1 MSLLGGI
8 NKTSEALRYHAKT
21 AEIAGQNL
29 AHVNDESYARQRV
42 LAREGVMY
50 GSFGELQTSSL
61 EAGGLDHARSEL
73 LDRRVVMEV
82 GESASLEAKKE
93 IMDLL
98 QAALGETIVNPG
110 INAGLDDMHDSILA
124 PGSLARSMN
133 DFFNS
138 FHELSAS
145 PDEPTIKQE
154 LYNKT
159 ETLVR
164 RFNDAGSS
172 LDQIESDLSD
182 TVRRS
187 VDDINRVL
195 AQLHEVNKQVRRF
208 ELQDKGRA
216 VSYRD
221 RRQALLEELSRLM
234 DFKVVDDEDPTTG
247 KPSGFINV
255 FANSK
260 DGREVNLLDSSGP
273 KNITNDWNQEIVLG
287 EALIERDLRL
297 QGLSEQLEI
306 STIAAQE
313 VAKLNPGGS
322 PAQLRA
328 KIDGNG
334 QLGRVEV
341 LDGGSLYDDSDDPI
355 LITFLPPKP
364 ILGDNAQD
372 GQGEGANQ
380 NAGVADAQGAVPLAG
395 QPVDTGNEIAD
406 GVGDAQ
412 LLAESGNLSLENSAR
427 KKGDVFYFKKE
438 LPDGSVDL
446 GLWQA
451 LGDTAK
457 GVDPNTSDQFME
469 IQNWPNGKVEQTR
482 KTYSDLETYE
492 KDEQIYYEGQY
503 YQALDV
509 VTPVNDEAES
519 TVTTRNYL
527 ENDVFKH
534 GEEYYQ
540 VLTNLPKGAELE
552 FNGVVVGQEVGLDI
566 GSKIAGT
573 VLALGQD
580 LPSDGNVIDLTSVTV
595 IAKGNFV
602 KNDDEFYMARKE
614 IDLTQGV
621 VDYATSDDFIRI
633 AAHIDGSVQLF
644 DEVKQNALT
653 EDINGETRLEFFEN
667 DIHTY
672 NNGTEDLHFVVSS
685 APAIITDTIKIAEF
699 NPQDAQW
706 SSNFHF
712 FKPQLVNEVE
722 PRQIVRLS
730 SPNGFNT
737 ETGVLEEVNLGI
749 AEAILKGG
757 EIKSFNIINKGNGFP
772 SSDAILIDGGDSGGA
787 LELDLKSGSVH
798 GYQEAR
804 TVEMEKFRTGLN
816 DLVKTFVE
824 KVNGIYNTT
833 DEPGGYL
840 FGFDSFLTRPV
851 TGNNKVMEDS
861 YGLYGLE
868 GDGDFILYRD
878 EVDMTLP
885 TAESDTFKV
894 VNSTPIYPDELK
906 DDPNAIYVR
915 GEPDTEN
922 FLSSDAGPAIYEFY
936 GSARRMQNVTFEV
949 DSTYPGEDQLMGTK
963 DDGRSVLL
971 GYEDIP
977 FRIEQ
982 GEKPFIMGDNFSFDA
997 VLENDWNLATSLR
1010 VDDDLTAENVKAT
1023 DEFAEGQNDVAF
1035 EISKLA
1041 DGVFADKISVLNA
1054 DIGNEMSDLNDN
1066 LEHQKS
1072 IESLLLDQR
1081 RAVSSVS
1088 IDEEVSDLMQFQRSF
1103 QASSRV
1109 LNTLDK
1115 MLELVVLG
1123 LLK

>member
-1 MSLLGGI
+1 MSLLGEI
-8 NKTSEALRYHAKT
+8 NKTSEALRFHAKT

-93 IMDLL
+93 ILDLL

-124 PGSLARSMN
+124 PGSLARAMN
-133 DFFNS
+133 DFFNA

-154 LYNKT
+154 LFNKT

-234 DFKVVDDEDPTTG
+234 DFKVVDDVDSTTG
-247 KPSGFINV
+247 KPSGFINI

-260 DGREVNLLDSSGP
+260 DGREVNLLDPVGP
-273 KNITNDWNQEIVLG
+273 KNITNDWSQEIVLG
-287 EALIERDLRL
+287 EALIERDLKL
-297 QGLSEQLEI
+297 QGMSEPVEI
-306 STIAAQE
+306 ATLAAE
-313 VAKLNPGGS
+313 EIAKLNPGGS
-322 PAQLRA
+322 QAQLRA

-364 ILGDNAQD
+364 ILGDTETAQAENA
-372 GQGEGANQ
+372 
-380 NAGVADAQGAVPLAG
+380 NAAAEAAQGAVALAG

-406 GVGDAQ
+406 GVGDPQ

-427 KKGDVFYFKKE
+427 QKGDVFYFKKE
-438 LPDGSVDL
+438 QPDGSIAL

-451 LGDTAK
+451 LEDTSK
-457 GVDPNTSDQFME
+457 GIDPNSSDQFME
-469 IQNWPNGKVEQTR
+469 IQTWPNGKVEQTR
-482 KTYSDLETYE
+482 KTYSDLETYQ
-492 KDEQIYYEGQY
+492 KGEQIYYEGQF
-503 YQALDV
+503 YQTLDLIS
-509 VTPVNDEAES
+509 PVNDEGDA
-519 TVTTRNYL
+519 TTTTRNYL
-527 ENDVFKH
+527 ENEVFKH
-534 GEEYYQ
+534 EEEYYQ
-540 VLTNLPKGAELE
+540 VLTNLPKGAELDFE
-552 FNGVVVGQEVGLDI
+552 GVEAAQEVSLDM

-573 VLALGQD
+573 VLALGKD
-580 LPSDGNVIDLTSVTV
+580 LPSDGNVIDLTSVTA
-595 IAKGNFV
+595 ITKGNFV
-602 KNDDEFYMARKE
+602 KNDGEFYMAKKD
-614 IDLTQGV
+614 IDLTQSV
-621 VDYATSDDFIRI
+621 VDYVTSDDFVRI
-633 AAHIDGSVQLF
+633 GAHIHGTVQLF
-644 DEVKQNALT
+644 DEVRQSALT
-653 EDINGETRLEFFEN
+653 PDVNGETRLEFFDG

-672 NNGTEDLHFVVSS
+672 NNGTEDLHFVVAS
-685 APAIITDTIKIAEF
+685 APAIITDSVKIVEF
-699 NPQDAQW
+699 DPRGAQW
-706 SSNFHF
+706 ASNFHF
-712 FKPQLVNEVE
+712 FKPQLLNPDE

-730 SPNGFNT
+730 SPTGFNT
-737 ETGVLEEVNLGI
+737 EDGVLEAVNLGI
-749 AEAILKGG
+749 AEAVLKGG

-772 SSDAILIDGGDSGGA
+772 SSDAILIDGGESGGA

-824 KVNGIYNTT
+824 KVNGIYNST

-851 TGNNKVMEDS
+851 TGNNEVMEDS

-885 TAESDTFKV
+885 TAESDTFRV
-894 VNSTPIYPDELK
+894 VNSTPIYPNELK
-906 DDPNAIYVR
+906 NDPDAIYVR
-915 GEPDTEN
+915 GEPDTDI

-949 DSTYPGEDQLMGTK
+949 DTTYPGEDQLLGTT
-963 DDGRSVLL
+963 DDGRSLLL

-982 GEKPFIMGDNFSFDA
+982 GEKPFILGDNFAFDA

-1010 VDDDLTAENVKAT
+1010 VDDDLTADKIKAT
-1023 DEFAEGQNDVAF
+1023 DEFAEGENDVAF

-1066 LEHQKS
+1066 LDHQKS
-1072 IESLLLDQR
+1072 IETLLLDQR

>member
-1 MSLLGGI
+1 MSLLGEI
-8 NKTSEALRYHAKT
+8 NKTSEALRFHAKT

-93 IMDLL
+93 ILDLL

-124 PGSLARSMN
+124 PGSLARAMN
-133 DFFNS
+133 DFFNA

-234 DFKVVDDEDPTTG
+234 DFKVVDDVDSTTG
-247 KPSGFINV
+247 KPSGFINI

-260 DGREVNLLDSSGP
+260 DGREVNLLDPVGP
-273 KNITNDWNQEIVLG
+273 KNITNDWSQEIVLG
-287 EALIERDLRL
+287 EALIERDLKL
-297 QGLSEQLEI
+297 QGMSEPVEI
-306 STIAAQE
+306 ATLAAE
-313 VAKLNPGGS
+313 EIAKLNPGGS
-322 PAQLRA
+322 QAQLRA

-364 ILGDNAQD
+364 ILGDTEAAQAENA
-372 GQGEGANQ
+372 
-380 NAGVADAQGAVPLAG
+380 NAAAEAAQGAVALAG

-406 GVGDAQ
+406 GVGDPQ

-427 KKGDVFYFKKE
+427 QKGDVFYFKKE
-438 LPDGSVDL
+438 QPDGSIAL

-451 LGDTAK
+451 LEHTSK
-457 GVDPNTSDQFME
+457 GIDPNSSDQFME
-469 IQNWPNGKVEQTR
+469 IQTWPNGKVEQTR
-482 KTYSDLETYE
+482 KTYSDLETYQ
-492 KDEQIYYEGQY
+492 KGEQIYYEGQF
-503 YQALDV
+503 YQALDLV
-509 VTPVNDEAES
+509 SPVNDEGNA
-519 TVTTRNYL
+519 TTTTRNYL
-527 ENDVFKH
+527 ENEVFKH

-540 VLTNLPKGAELE
+540 VLTNLPKGAELDFE
-552 FNGVVVGQEVGLDI
+552 GVEAAQEVSLDM

-573 VLALGQD
+573 VLALGKD
-580 LPSDGNVIDLTSVTV
+580 LPSEGNVIDLTSITA
-595 IAKGNFV
+595 ITKGNFV
-602 KNDDEFYMARKE
+602 KNDGEFYMAKKD
-614 IDLTQGV
+614 IDLTQSV
-621 VDYATSDDFIRI
+621 VDYVTSDDFVRI
-633 AAHIDGSVQLF
+633 GAHIDGTVQLF
-644 DEVKQNALT
+644 DEVRQSALT
-653 EDINGETRLEFFEN
+653 PDVNGETRLEFFDG

-672 NNGTEDLHFVVSS
+672 NTGTDDLYFVVAS
-685 APAIITDTIKIAEF
+685 APAIITDSVKISEF
-699 NPQDAQW
+699 NPQDVQW

-749 AEAILKGG
+749 AEAVLKGG

-798 GYQEAR
+798 GYQQAR

-824 KVNGIYNTT
+824 KVNTV
-833 DEPGGYL
+833 
-840 FGFDSFLTRPV
+840 S
-851 TGNNKVMEDS
+851 KVRKQFHNLSGRGKRFEA
-861 YGLYGLE
+861 
-868 GDGDFILYRD
+868 FV
-878 EVDMTLP
+878 VDPSTSETLP
-885 TAESDTFKV
+885 
-894 VNSTPIYPDELK
+894 L
-906 DDPNAIYVR
+906 
-915 GEPDTEN
+915 
-922 FLSSDAGPAIYEFY
+922 
-936 GSARRMQNVTFEV
+936 
-949 DSTYPGEDQLMGTK
+949 
-963 DDGRSVLL
+963 
-971 GYEDIP
+971 
-977 FRIEQ
+977 
-982 GEKPFIMGDNFSFDA
+982 
-997 VLENDWNLATSLR
+997 
-1010 VDDDLTAENVKAT
+1010 
-1023 DEFAEGQNDVAF
+1023 
-1035 EISKLA
+1035 
-1041 DGVFADKISVLNA
+1041 
-1054 DIGNEMSDLNDN
+1054 
-1066 LEHQKS
+1066 
-1072 IESLLLDQR
+1072 
-1081 RAVSSVS
+1081 
-1088 IDEEVSDLMQFQRSF
+1088 
-1103 QASSRV
+1103 
-1109 LNTLDK
+1109 
-1115 MLELVVLG
+1115 
-1123 LLK
+1123 

>member
-1 MSLLGGI
+1 MSLLGEI
-8 NKTSEALRYHAKT
+8 NKTSEALRFHAKT

-93 IMDLL
+93 ILDLL

-124 PGSLARSMN
+124 PGSLARAMN
-133 DFFNS
+133 DFFNA

-234 DFKVVDDEDPTTG
+234 DFKVVDDVDSTTG
-247 KPSGFINV
+247 KPSGFINI

-260 DGREVNLLDSSGP
+260 DGREVNLLDPVGP
-273 KNITNDWNQEIVLG
+273 KNITNDWSQEIVLG
-287 EALIERDLRL
+287 EALIERDLKL
-297 QGLSEQLEI
+297 QGMSEPVEI
-306 STIAAQE
+306 ATLAAE
-313 VAKLNPGGS
+313 EIAKLNPGGS
-322 PAQLRA
+322 QAQLRA

-364 ILGDNAQD
+364 ILGDTEAAQAENA
-372 GQGEGANQ
+372 
-380 NAGVADAQGAVPLAG
+380 NAAAEAAQGAVALAG

-406 GVGDAQ
+406 GVGDPQ

-427 KKGDVFYFKKE
+427 QKGDVFYFKKE
-438 LPDGSVDL
+438 QPDGSIAL

-451 LGDTAK
+451 LEDTSK
-457 GVDPNTSDQFME
+457 GIDPNSSDQFME
-469 IQNWPNGKVEQTR
+469 IQTWPNGKVEQTR
-482 KTYSDLETYE
+482 KTYSDLETYQ
-492 KDEQIYYEGQY
+492 KGEQIYYEGQF
-503 YQALDV
+503 YQTLDLIS
-509 VTPVNDEAES
+509 PVNDEGDA
-519 TVTTRNYL
+519 TTTTRNYL
-527 ENDVFKH
+527 ENEVFKH

-540 VLTNLPKGAELE
+540 VLTNLPKGAELDFE
-552 FNGVVVGQEVGLDI
+552 GVEAAQEVSLDM

-573 VLALGQD
+573 VLALGKD
-580 LPSDGNVIDLTSVTV
+580 LPSEGNVIDLTSVTA
-595 IAKGNFV
+595 ITKGNFV
-602 KNDDEFYMARKE
+602 KNDGEFYMAKKD
-614 IDLTQGV
+614 IDLTQSV
-621 VDYATSDDFIRI
+621 VDYATSDDFVRI
-633 AAHIDGSVQLF
+633 GAHIDGTVQLF
-644 DEVKQNALT
+644 DEVRQSALT
-653 EDINGETRLEFFEN
+653 PDVNGETRLEFFDG

-672 NNGTEDLHFVVSS
+672 NNGTEDLHFVVAS
-685 APAIITDTIKIAEF
+685 APAIITDSVKIAEF
-699 NPQDAQW
+699 DPRGAQW
-706 SSNFHF
+706 ASNFHF
-712 FKPQLVNEVE
+712 FKPQLLNPDE

-730 SPNGFNT
+730 SPTGFNK
-737 ETGVLEEVNLGI
+737 EDGVLEEVNLGI
-749 AEAILKGG
+749 AEAVLKGG

-772 SSDAILIDGGDSGGA
+772 SSDAILIDGGESGGA
-787 LELDLKSGSVH
+787 LELDLKSGAVH

-824 KVNGIYNTT
+824 KVNGIYNST

-885 TAESDTFKV
+885 TAESDTFRV
-894 VNSTPIYPDELK
+894 VNSTPIYPNELK
-906 DDPNAIYVR
+906 NDPDAIYVR

-949 DSTYPGEDQLMGTK
+949 DTTYPGEDQLMGTK
-963 DDGRSVLL
+963 DDGRSLLL

-982 GEKPFIMGDNFSFDA
+982 GEKPFILGDNFAFDA

-1010 VDDDLTAENVKAT
+1010 VDDDLTADKIKAT
-1023 DEFAEGQNDVAF
+1023 DEFAEGENDVAF

-1066 LEHQKS
+1066 LDHQKS
-1072 IESLLLDQR
+1072 IETLLLDQR

>member
-1 MSLLGGI
+1 MSLLGEI
-8 NKTSEALRYHAKT
+8 NKTSEALRFHAKT

-93 IMDLL
+93 ILDLL

-124 PGSLARSMN
+124 PGSLARAMN
-133 DFFNS
+133 DFFNA

-234 DFKVVDDEDPTTG
+234 DFKVVDDVDSTTG
-247 KPSGFINV
+247 KPSGFINI

-260 DGREVNLLDSSGP
+260 DGREVNLLDPVGP
-273 KNITNDWNQEIVLG
+273 KNITNDWSQEIVLG
-287 EALIERDLRL
+287 EALIERDLKL
-297 QGLSEQLEI
+297 QGMSEPVEI
-306 STIAAQE
+306 ATLAAE
-313 VAKLNPGGS
+313 EIAKLNPGGS
-322 PAQLRA
+322 QAQLRA

-364 ILGDNAQD
+364 ILGDTEAAQAENA
-372 GQGEGANQ
+372 
-380 NAGVADAQGAVPLAG
+380 NAAAEAAQGAVALAG

-406 GVGDAQ
+406 GVGDPQ

-427 KKGDVFYFKKE
+427 QKGDVFYFKKE
-438 LPDGSVDL
+438 QPDGSIAL

-451 LGDTAK
+451 LEDTSK
-457 GVDPNTSDQFME
+457 GIDPNSSDQFME
-469 IQNWPNGKVEQTR
+469 IQTWPNGKVEQTR
-482 KTYSDLETYE
+482 KTYSDLETYQ
-492 KDEQIYYEGQY
+492 KGEQIYYEGQF
-503 YQALDV
+503 YQALDLV
-509 VTPVNDEAES
+509 SPVNDEGDA
-519 TVTTRNYL
+519 TTTTRNYL
-527 ENDVFKH
+527 ENEVFKH

-540 VLTNLPKGAELE
+540 VLTNLPKGAELD
-552 FNGVVVGQEVGLDI
+552 FKGVEAGQEAGLDM

-573 VLALGQD
+573 VLALGKD
-580 LPSDGNVIDLTSVTV
+580 LPSEGNVIDLTSVTA
-595 IAKGNFV
+595 ITKGNFV
-602 KNDDEFYMARKE
+602 KNDGEFYMAKKD
-614 IDLTQGV
+614 IDLTQSV
-621 VDYATSDDFIRI
+621 VDYATSDDFVRI
-633 AAHIDGSVQLF
+633 GAHIDGTVQLF
-644 DEVKQNALT
+644 DEVRQNALT
-653 EDINGETRLEFFEN
+653 PDVNGETRLEFFDG

-672 NNGTEDLHFVVSS
+672 NNGTEDLHFVVAS
-685 APAIITDTIKIAEF
+685 APAIITDSVKIAEF
-699 NPQDAQW
+699 NPADAEW
-706 SSNFHF
+706 ASNFHF
-712 FKPQLVNEVE
+712 FKPQLLNPGE

-730 SPNGFNT
+730 SPIGFNT
-737 ETGVLEEVNLGI
+737 EDGVLEEVNLGI
-749 AEAILKGG
+749 AEAVLKGG

-772 SSDAILIDGGDSGGA
+772 SSDAILIDGGESGGA
-787 LELDLKSGSVH
+787 LELDLKSGAVH

-824 KVNGIYNTT
+824 KVNGIYNST

-885 TAESDTFKV
+885 TAESDTFRV
-894 VNSTPIYPDELK
+894 VNSTPIYPNELK
-906 DDPNAIYVR
+906 NDPNAIYVR

-949 DSTYPGEDQLMGTK
+949 DTTYPGEDQLMGTK
-963 DDGRSVLL
+963 DDGRSLLL

-982 GEKPFIMGDNFSFDA
+982 GEKPFILGDNFAFDA

-1010 VDDDLTAENVKAT
+1010 VDDDLTADKIKAT
-1023 DEFAEGQNDVAF
+1023 DEFAEGENDVAF

-1066 LEHQKS
+1066 LDHQKS
-1072 IESLLLDQR
+1072 IETLLLDQR

>member
-1 MSLLGGI
+1 MSLLGEI
-8 NKTSEALRYHAKT
+8 NKTSEALRFHAKT

-93 IMDLL
+93 ILDLL

-124 PGSLARSMN
+124 PGSLARAMN
-133 DFFNS
+133 DFFNA

-234 DFKVVDDEDPTTG
+234 DFKVVDDVDSTTG
-247 KPSGFINV
+247 KPSGFINI

-260 DGREVNLLDSSGP
+260 DGREVNLLDPVGP
-273 KNITNDWNQEIVLG
+273 KNITNDWSQEIVLG
-287 EALIERDLRL
+287 EALIERDLKL
-297 QGLSEQLEI
+297 QGMSEPVEI
-306 STIAAQE
+306 ATLAAE
-313 VAKLNPGGS
+313 EIAKLNPGGS
-322 PAQLRA
+322 QAQLRA

-364 ILGDNAQD
+364 ILGDTEAAQAENA
-372 GQGEGANQ
+372 
-380 NAGVADAQGAVPLAG
+380 NAAAEAAQGAVALAG

-406 GVGDAQ
+406 GVGDPQ

-427 KKGDVFYFKKE
+427 QKGDVFYFKKE
-438 LPDGSVDL
+438 QPDGSIAL

-451 LGDTAK
+451 LEHTSK
-457 GVDPNTSDQFME
+457 GIDPNSSDQFME
-469 IQNWPNGKVEQTR
+469 IQTWPNGKVEQTR
-482 KTYSDLETYE
+482 KTYSDLETYQ
-492 KDEQIYYEGQY
+492 KGEQIYYEGQF
-503 YQALDV
+503 YQALDLV
-509 VTPVNDEAES
+509 SPVNDEGNA
-519 TVTTRNYL
+519 TTTTRNYL
-527 ENDVFKH
+527 ENEVFKH

-540 VLTNLPKGAELE
+540 VLTNLPKGAELDFE
-552 FNGVVVGQEVGLDI
+552 GVEAAQEVSLDM

-573 VLALGQD
+573 VLALGKD
-580 LPSDGNVIDLTSVTV
+580 LPSEGNVIDLTSVTA
-595 IAKGNFV
+595 ITKGNFV
-602 KNDDEFYMARKE
+602 KNDGEFYMAKKD
-614 IDLTQGV
+614 IDLTQSV
-621 VDYATSDDFIRI
+621 VDYVTSDDFVRI
-633 AAHIDGSVQLF
+633 GAHIDGTVQLF
-644 DEVKQNALT
+644 DEVRQSALT
-653 EDINGETRLEFFEN
+653 PDVNGETRLEFFDG

-672 NNGTEDLHFVVSS
+672 NTGTDDLYFVVAS
-685 APAIITDTIKIAEF
+685 APAIITDSVKISEF
-699 NPQDAQW
+699 NPQDVQW

-749 AEAILKGG
+749 AEAVLKGG

-798 GYQEAR
+798 GYQQAR

-824 KVNGIYNTT
+824 KVNTV
-833 DEPGGYL
+833 
-840 FGFDSFLTRPV
+840 S
-851 TGNNKVMEDS
+851 KVRKQFHNLSGRGKRFEA
-861 YGLYGLE
+861 
-868 GDGDFILYRD
+868 FV
-878 EVDMTLP
+878 VDPSTSETLP
-885 TAESDTFKV
+885 
-894 VNSTPIYPDELK
+894 L
-906 DDPNAIYVR
+906 
-915 GEPDTEN
+915 
-922 FLSSDAGPAIYEFY
+922 
-936 GSARRMQNVTFEV
+936 
-949 DSTYPGEDQLMGTK
+949 
-963 DDGRSVLL
+963 
-971 GYEDIP
+971 
-977 FRIEQ
+977 
-982 GEKPFIMGDNFSFDA
+982 
-997 VLENDWNLATSLR
+997 
-1010 VDDDLTAENVKAT
+1010 
-1023 DEFAEGQNDVAF
+1023 
-1035 EISKLA
+1035 
-1041 DGVFADKISVLNA
+1041 
-1054 DIGNEMSDLNDN
+1054 
-1066 LEHQKS
+1066 
-1072 IESLLLDQR
+1072 
-1081 RAVSSVS
+1081 
-1088 IDEEVSDLMQFQRSF
+1088 
-1103 QASSRV
+1103 
-1109 LNTLDK
+1109 
-1115 MLELVVLG
+1115 
-1123 LLK
+1123 

>member
-1 MSLLGGI
+1 MSLLGEI

-50 GSFGELQTSSL
+50 GSFGELQTSAL
-61 EAGGLDHARSEL
+61 EASGLDHARSEL

-93 IMDLL
+93 ILDLL

-124 PGSLARSMN
+124 PGSLARAMN

-182 TVRRS
+182 TVKRS
-187 VDDINRVL
+187 VDDINRIL

-208 ELQDKGRA
+208 ELQGKGKA

-221 RRQALLEELSRLM
+221 RRQALLEELSNRM
-234 DFKVVDDEDPTTG
+234 DFKVEEDKDPNTQ
-247 KPSGFINV
+247 KPSGFLNIFV
-255 FANSK
+255 RTK
-260 DGREVNLLDSSGP
+260 DGRDVNLLSSEGP
-273 KNITNDWNQEIVLG
+273 KSVTNNWNQEVSFG
-287 EALIERDLRL
+287 ESLIERDLKL
-297 QGLSEQLEI
+297 KGFSEPVEI
-306 STIAAQE
+306 STIVAQE

-322 PAQLRA
+322 AAQLRA

-334 QLGRVEV
+334 QLGRVEI
-341 LDGGSLYDDSDDPI
+341 LDGGSLYDDADGPI
-355 LITFLPPKP
+355 LVTFLPPQP
-364 ILGDNAQD
+364 TVGSNAEEEQLED
-372 GQGEGANQ
+372 EEDPGQQE
-380 NAGVADAQGAVPLAG
+380 ADAVDMAG
-395 QPVDTGNEIAD
+395 QPVDNGFALAANVSAPVELQTNIE
-406 GVGDAQ
+406 
-412 LLAESGNLSLENSAR
+412 LLSENR
-427 KKGDVFYFKKE
+427 DRQKGDVFYFRKGELSEDNKE
-438 LPDGSVDL
+438 VA
-446 GLWQA
+446 LWQA
-451 LGDTAK
+451 LEDTAK
-457 GVDPNTSDQFME
+457 GIDPNSSDQFME
-469 IQNWPNGKVEQTR
+469 IKTWPNGKVEQTR
-482 KTYSDLETYE
+482 KTYSDLETYQ

-503 YQALDV
+503 YQALDL
-509 VTPVNDEAES
+509 VTPVNDEGENA
-519 TVTTRNYL
+519 TTTRNYL

-534 GEEYYQ
+534 GEEYFQ

-552 FNGVVVGQEVGLDI
+552 FQGVEPGLEVGLDL
-566 GSKIAGT
+566 GAKIAGT

-580 LPSDGNVIDLTSVTV
+580 LPSEGNVIDLTSVTE
-595 IAKGNFV
+595 ITKGNFV
-602 KNDDEFYMARKE
+602 KNDDEFYMARKD

-633 AAHIDGSVQLF
+633 TAHIDGSVQLF

-653 EDINGETRLEFFEN
+653 EDINGETRLEFFDN

-672 NNGTEDLHFVVSS
+672 NNGTEDLHFVVTSS
-685 APAIITDTIKIAEF
+685 PAVITDTVKIAEF
-699 NPQDAQW
+699 NPLEAQW

-737 ETGVLEEVNLGI
+737 ENGVLEEVNLGI
-749 AEAILKGG
+749 AEAVLKGG

-772 SSDAILIDGGDSGGA
+772 SSDAILIDGGESGGA

-824 KVNGIYNTT
+824 KVNGIYNST

-885 TAESDTFKV
+885 TAESDTFQV
-894 VNSTPIYPDELK
+894 VNSTPIYPNELK
-906 DDPNAIYVR
+906 NDPDALYVR

-936 GSARRMQNVTFEV
+936 GSARRMQNVSFEV

-982 GEKPFIMGDNFSFDA
+982 GEKPFILGDNFSFDA

-1010 VDDDLTAENVKAT
+1010 VDDDLTAENFKAT
-1023 DEFAEGQNDVAF
+1023 DEFAEGENGVAF

-1041 DGVFADKISVLNA
+1041 DGAFADKISILNA

-1066 LEHQKS
+1066 LDHQKS

-1081 RAVSSVS
+1081 RAISSVS